1 MVDTGGI
8 DPSKQRTQEPLSIG
22 SKEFIRDIREQAEIA
37 MAEADVILLMVDA
50 QQGVTQA
57 DLELV
62 DILRR
67 RQVSSDGTDPTPVL
81 LVANKAESK
90 SAWLGSMDFTPW
102 GGLAS
107 LMPSPPSMARARA
120 ICSTQLWRISPH
132 AIDDD
137 TADESIKVAIVGKPN
152 AGKSSLLNKIVGQ
165 DRMIVSNIPGTTR
178 DSIDTRFTYEDQ
190 EFTLIDTAGI
200 RKRGSISPGV
210 ENFPC
215 FARCNRLNVV
225 MLLSW

>member
-1 MVDTGGI
+1 
-8 DPSKQRTQEPLSIG
+8 
-22 SKEFIRDIREQAEIA
+22 
-37 MAEADVILLMVDA
+37 MAGFNGFYSL
-50 QQGVTQA
+50 
-57 DLELV
+57 
-62 DILRR
+62 
-67 RQVSSDGTDPTPVL
+67 
-81 LVANKAESK
+81 
-90 SAWLGSMDFTPW
+90 
-102 GGLAS
+102 GGLGE
-107 LMPSPPSMARARA
+107 PYA
-120 ICSTQLWRISPH
+120 ISAIHGTGTGDLLDAVVAHFPH